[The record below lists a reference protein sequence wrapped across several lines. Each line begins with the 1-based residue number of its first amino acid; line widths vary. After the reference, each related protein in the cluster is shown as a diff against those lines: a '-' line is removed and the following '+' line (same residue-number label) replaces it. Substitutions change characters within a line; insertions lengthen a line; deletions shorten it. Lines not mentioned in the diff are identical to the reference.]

1 MDMFD
6 RIKMTKDDIADWW
19 DSGFIPRAIGGFL
32 VVYILLS
39 TVLAFMWSSEP
50 ELFDVAE
57 RAAQITEG
65 RAARNGNR
73 ICHRYCGLIEVASTL
88 IR

>member
-57 RAAQITEG
+57 RAAQISTDEQRNTVTG
-65 RAARNGNR
+65 SVTAAA
-73 ICHRYCGLIEVASTL
+73 LIEVA
-88 IR
+88 RHFA

>member
-32 VVYILLS
+32 VVYILFC
-39 TVLAFMWSSEP
+39 TVFSFMWSSEP

-57 RAAQITEG
+57 RAAQISEEEQ
-65 RAARNGNR
+65 RATVTGSVTAVA
-73 ICHRYCGLIEVASTL
+73 LIEV
-88 IR
+88 